1 MLDLRKDLFIRLA
14 ISARK
19 DGALNK
25 PFRVVHADKWDDSS
39 LRNFDIPSKFD
50 ETVSNLPLPRST
62 NANNVFTPSKPK
74 HVDKIDEKV
83 EKIIVDPVL
92 LEIKAEL
99 EFAEALLQKI
109 KSVDKH
115 NAKIPAI
122 EETVSRLKMV
132 LDQKMYV

>member
-1 MLDLRKDLFIRLA
+1 MLDLRKDLYVRLA
-14 ISARK
+14 LSAHK
-19 DGALNK
+19 DRDLNK
-25 PFRVVHADKWDDSS
+25 PFRVIHADKWNNSS
-39 LRNFDIPSKFD
+39 LRKFETPSKFD
-50 ETVSNLPLPRST
+50 ETVSNLPLPHS
-62 NANNVFTPSKPK
+62 NNPFITSKPK

-83 EKIIVDPVL
+83 EKIIADPVL

-109 KSVDKH
+109 KSVDKY

-122 EETVSRLKMV
+122 EQTVSRLKIV

>member
-19 DGALNK
+19 DKSLNK
-25 PFRVVHADKWDDSS
+25 PFRVVHAERWDNSS
-39 LRNFDIPSKFD
+39 LKKFDKSSKFD
-50 ETVSNLPLPRST
+50 EVLSDISLPHS
-62 NANNVFTPSKPK
+62 NNVFIPSKSK

-83 EKIIVDPVL
+83 EKIISDPVL

-109 KSVDKH
+109 KSIDKH
-115 NAKIPAI
+115 NSKIPSI

-132 LDQKMYV
+132 LEQKMYV